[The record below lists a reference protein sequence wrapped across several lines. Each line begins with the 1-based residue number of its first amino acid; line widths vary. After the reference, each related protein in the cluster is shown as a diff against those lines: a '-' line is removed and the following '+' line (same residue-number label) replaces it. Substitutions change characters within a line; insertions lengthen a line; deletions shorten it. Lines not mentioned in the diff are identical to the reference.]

1 MNFTKNCLRT
11 VSTLMCLLMACNVSF
26 ILFRPCTGLML
37 SSFIKYEENRA
48 FEERFATTIDRYKE
62 YKKMF
67 RLNNINFSG
76 NLISFQKVLTCC
88 CFFRLSVGPKIEI
101 CANLF

>member
-1 MNFTKNCLRT
+1 
-11 VSTLMCLLMACNVSF
+11 
-26 ILFRPCTGLML
+26 ML

-48 FEERFATTIDRYKE
+48 FEKRFATTIDRYKE

-76 NLISFQKVLTCC
+76 NLI
-88 CFFRLSVGPKIEI
+88 
-101 CANLF
+101 